1 MLTGESIPVE
11 KSVGD
16 KVVGAS
22 INKTGSFKFKAQKVG
37 ADTALAQIIKLVED
51 AQGSKAPIAHIADVV
66 SSYFVP
72 AVITIALISGIIW
85 FIALHNF
92 VFSLTVF
99 VSVLVIACPCAFY
112 RGKALCYRYYF

>member
-51 AQGSKAPIAHIADVV
+51 AQGSKAPIAHIACTCGNNYSFDIRYNLVY
-66 SSYFVP
+66 SS
-72 AVITIALISGIIW
+72 S
-85 FIALHNF
+85 
-92 VFSLTVF
+92 
-99 VSVLVIACPCAFY
+99 
-112 RGKALCYRYYF
+112 